1 MSKPTEKELQNSTVT
16 SYRIGVEF
24 VSGIFVGVLFGYAI
38 DSYFHTKPWG
48 MVGFIILGAL
58 TGFWNIYKLFN
69 PPAQRKNRDKEAG
82 TQEEREG
89 KND

>member
-1 MSKPTEKELQNSTVT
+1 MSEQDKKELQNSTIT

-24 VSGIFVGVLFGYAI
+24 VSGIFVGVLFGYAV

-48 MVGFIILGAL
+48 MIGFIVLGAL

-69 PPAQRKNRDKEAG
+69 QPAKRKAPGKEEG
-82 TQEEREG
+82 REE